1 MAKFISM
8 YEFSTMTNIDGG
20 HFGTIS
26 KAHWKKTN
34 KFVICKRLK
43 NIQSIC
49 HKQNEAFLHELQ
61 MHKRMDF
68 CSRIIQ
74 ILGISFGKLLI

>member
-1 MAKFISM
+1 
-8 YEFSTMTNIDGG
+8 MTIVDGG

-26 KAHWKKTN
+26 KAFWKKTN
-34 KFVICKRLK
+34 YFVACKRLK

-61 MHKRMDF
+61 MHKRLDF
-68 CSRIIQ
+68 CSRIIR
-74 ILGISFGKLLI
+74 ILGISFGEFIIIIFCL